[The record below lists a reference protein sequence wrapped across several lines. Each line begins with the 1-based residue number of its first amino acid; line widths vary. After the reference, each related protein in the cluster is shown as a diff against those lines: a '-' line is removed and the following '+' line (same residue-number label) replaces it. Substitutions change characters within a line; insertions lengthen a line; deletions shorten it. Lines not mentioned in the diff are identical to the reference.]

1 MERLSLPLE
10 LHAVSHTLDSAPVLR
25 ELSLAFAPAT
35 FNVLVGDAGCGAIVR
50 IAGLREAPE
59 AGDVLVGGQST
70 RALDGSARTD
80 LRNRSFGYL
89 FAAPYLLPA
98 MTVVENVA
106 VPLFKIAAVGIE
118 EARERTDCVLEF
130 AGLGGGERLNVGEL
144 TIAEQARV
152 ALARALVLQ
161 PSFLIVEHADAGAS
175 REEAARFLGL
185 LRAVP
190 GRFGATVIAA
200 LSSTFTTAKED
211 RVVSVQGGAVCGDS
225 LRLPAGESS
234 AS

>member
-1 MERLSLPLE
+1 MERPSLPLE
-10 LHAVSHTLDSAPVLR
+10 LHAVSHTLDGAPVLR
-25 ELSLAFAPAT
+25 DLSLAFAPAS
-35 FNVLVGDAGCGAIVR
+35 FNVLIGDAGCGAIVR
-50 IAGLREAPE
+50 IAGLREAPDT
-59 AGDVLVGGQST
+59 GDVLVGGQPT
-70 RALDGSARTD
+70 RALDLFERTD
-80 LRNRSFGYL
+80 LRNRRFGYL
-89 FAAPYLLPA
+89 FAASYLLPA

-106 VPLFKIAAVGIE
+106 VPLFKIAGVEIE
-118 EARERTDCVLEF
+118 EARERTDGVLEF

-144 TIAEQARV
+144 TNAEQARV

-175 REEAARFLGL
+175 REEAARFLTL

-200 LSSTFTTAKED
+200 LSSTFTSTKDD
-211 RVVSVQGGAVCGDS
+211 RVVSVQDGTVSGDS